1 MIGYDIIPNRILSSN
16 GGIICMRS
24 TTKLLVVYVMII
36 VDSGK
41 EREVINKIKKFPGV
55 TEVKS
60 VYGEYDIIARIEL
73 SDPSVL
79 EHTVT
84 QIRRIPGIAKT
95 STLISMN

>member
-1 MIGYDIIPNRILSSN
+1 MIGYDIIPNEILSNN
-16 GGIICMRS
+16 GGEIGMTS
-24 TTKLLVVYVMII
+24 PPKLLVVYVMII
-36 VDSGK
+36 VTSGK
-41 EREVINKIKKFPGV
+41 EREVINKTKKFPGI
-55 TEVKS
+55 TEVKG

-84 QIRRIPGIAKT
+84 QIRRIPGIIKT

>member
-1 MIGYDIIPNRILSSN
+1 
-16 GGIICMRS
+16 MRS

-60 VYGEYDIIARIEL
+60 VYGEY
-73 SDPSVL
+73 
-79 EHTVT
+79 
-84 QIRRIPGIAKT
+84 KN
-95 STLISMN
+95 MNGCILFSKNY